1 MKKFILLF
9 HESPE
14 MYRGLSPEEIQGI
27 IEKYTSWRDRL
38 ERDGRYI
45 EGRKLNG
52 DGRVVRKADGGIAVT
67 DGPYIE
73 GKELLGGFMIIHATS
88 YEEAIALAQEG
99 PAVMNGAVEIRH
111 FDLE

>member
-1 MKKFILLF
+1 MRIRSNGFGPRRRFHDSSDRGLRVRCGFLPNGRRRRFWEFGMKKFILLF

-52 DGRVVRKADGGIAVT
+52 DGRVVRKADGGI
-67 DGPYIE
+67 
-73 GKELLGGFMIIHATS
+73 
-88 YEEAIALAQEG
+88 
-99 PAVMNGAVEIRH
+99 
-111 FDLE
+111 